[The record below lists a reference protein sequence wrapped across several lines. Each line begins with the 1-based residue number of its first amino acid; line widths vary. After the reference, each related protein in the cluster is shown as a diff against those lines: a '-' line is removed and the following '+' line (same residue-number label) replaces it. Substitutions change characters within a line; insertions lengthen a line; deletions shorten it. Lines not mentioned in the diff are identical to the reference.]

1 MCIDIQ
7 HHQMYKVD
15 RALDAI
21 TEFILELS
29 MHLTSFEESYP
40 REQRFASSGGIRV
53 FFTEVH
59 PNLVEK

>member
-1 MCIDIQ
+1 
-7 HHQMYKVD
+7 MYKVD